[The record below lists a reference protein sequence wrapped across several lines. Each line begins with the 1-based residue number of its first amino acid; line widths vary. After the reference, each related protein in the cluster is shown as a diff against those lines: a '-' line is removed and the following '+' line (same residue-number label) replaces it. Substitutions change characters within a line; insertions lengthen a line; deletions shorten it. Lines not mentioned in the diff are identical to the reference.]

1 MVSNSDVSQLP
12 PGKTT
17 PSGWPS
23 FEGKAMCVYRE
34 DRIKVVHVTTKP
46 RNLEDRLM
54 VILALPLGL
63 YQVVRDHVTV
73 WWWDFK
79 DMLRYRD

>member
-1 MVSNSDVSQLP
+1 
-12 PGKTT
+12 
-17 PSGWPS
+17 
-23 FEGKAMCVYRE
+23 MCVYRE
-34 DRIKVVHVTTKP
+34 DRIKVVHITTKP
-46 RNLEDRLM
+46 QNLEDRLM

-63 YQVVRDHVTV
+63 YQVVRDHMTV

>member
-1 MVSNSDVSQLP
+1 M
-12 PGKTT
+12 G
-17 PSGWPS
+17 
-23 FEGKAMCVYRE
+23 VYRE
-34 DRIKVVHVTTKP
+34 DRIKVVHLTTKP
-46 RNLEDRLM
+46 QNLEDRLM

-63 YQVVRDHVTV
+63 YQVVRDHMTV

>member
-1 MVSNSDVSQLP
+1 
-12 PGKTT
+12 
-17 PSGWPS
+17 
-23 FEGKAMCVYRE
+23 MCVYRE
-34 DRIKVVHVTTKP
+34 DRIKVLHITTKP
-46 RNLEDRLM
+46 QTVEDRIM

-63 YQVVRDHVTV
+63 YQVIRDYMTV